1 MSVLEEEIKTR
12 WHHQHTL
19 SVSGGFL
26 SFSTESEAS
35 TSHAYSPATRNGS
48 QAGLPRDLSSSATP
62 ENPSQD
68 QPRQSG
74 RHDKHNGFVE
84 ARPPDAGV
92 VLDMT
97 GPNGLKGFVI
107 FAVQGAKRLQT
118 TRTRLAQIDI
128 GLHHDDDNFFNGMK
142 VQYQILRGSL
152 RRVLSIWTFMTCEF
166 VEVCIEIAFHR
177 LFSKQKS

>member
-1 MSVLEEEIKTR
+1 
-12 WHHQHTL
+12 
-19 SVSGGFL
+19 
-26 SFSTESEAS
+26 
-35 TSHAYSPATRNGS
+35 
-48 QAGLPRDLSSSATP
+48 
-62 ENPSQD
+62 
-68 QPRQSG
+68 
-74 RHDKHNGFVE
+74 
-84 ARPPDAGV
+84 
-92 VLDMT
+92 MT

-177 LFSKQKS
+177 LFLKQKS